1 MDPLHFCIAIAP
13 LSVYL
18 LMLAF
23 LNLRRRPFVT
33 TGARDA
39 GALGIGVCGLI
50 VAGPMELFFPQGAAS
65 QFGPWV
71 WLLLIIFYGLC
82 VSLLVLLMRARI
94 VIYNITLEQLKPL
107 LTSIAM
113 RLDKDSRWTNDSLLI
128 PSMNVHLHVEP
139 VGWLRNIQLTAG
151 GNRQSYEGWQRL
163 EKELMAAVG
172 KLNVSANIVGIGLLL
187 VSGALALITALWM
200 IQETDAVAKA
210 FQEMMQR

>member
-65 QFGPWV
+65 QFGAWV
-71 WLLLIIFYGLC
+71 WLLLIVFYGLC
-82 VSLLVLLMRARI
+82 VSLLVLMMRARI
-94 VIYNITLEQLKPL
+94 VIYNITLEPVSYTH
-107 LTSIAM
+107 LT
-113 RLDKDSRWTNDSLLI
+113 LPT
-128 PSMNVHLHVEP
+128 
-139 VGWLRNIQLTAG
+139 
-151 GNRQSYEGWQRL
+151 
-163 EKELMAAVG
+163 
-172 KLNVSANIVGIGLLL
+172 
-187 VSGALALITALWM
+187 
-200 IQETDAVAKA
+200 KA
-210 FQEMMQR
+210 